1 MTNKI
6 RKENLNILKEDIK
19 ETVRQNAEVN
29 YKFDKEVNDILKR
42 DGYHTQISTL
52 TPKNTAKMADALC
65 NMIIDSDLSM
75 DDKDFMLS
83 AMAFLIYGAAT
94 AEHHR
99 SRDFEE
105 RLEDID
111 LAVSHYK
118 MEEDNKSEIF
128 PTGGTT
134 ETFKTVVE

>member
-1 MTNKI
+1 MANKI

-19 ETVRQNAEVN
+19 ETVRQNTEVN

-42 DGYHTQISTL
+42 DGYHTQNSTL
-52 TPKNTAKMADALC
+52 TPKAAVKMADALC

-75 DDKDFMLS
+75 DNKDLILS
-83 AMAFLIYGAAT
+83 AMLSFIYGAAT
-94 AEHHR
+94 AER
-99 SRDFEE
+99 QRTIDFEK

-111 LAVSHYK
+111 LIVSHYK

-134 ETFKTVVE
+134 ETHKTETI